1 MLGQIRMLAQGTVT
15 RPYYDWDGRK
25 YLELTIDGNKFRIKI
40 PFRYGR
46 VMCAH
51 PGLKT
56 VHEFKLGDEVDVFL
70 ERKTWD
76 GIEHWVLLS
85 IKECSPETDT

>member
-1 MLGQIRMLAQGTVT
+1 
-15 RPYYDWDGRK
+15 
-25 YLELTIDGNKFRIKI
+25 
-40 PFRYGR
+40 
-46 VMCAH
+46 MCAH

-56 VHEFKLGDEVDVFL
+56 VHEFKLGDQVDVFL